1 MTRSPSV
8 GVGGHWRGMSCGMGI
23 SRCGRV
29 TPLSSPVQSI
39 SLWAGHGD
47 FGASTQSH
55 ESGHLPWAERE
66 CVDSTLRRR
75 ADDRWRVP
83 MEGDGEVA
91 FVWFAHTND
100 GYVSRRVGL
109 LRRRAGP
116 AWPALVRITQ
126 ALRPRH
132 CLVPCLLPAL
142 PQQTRHLNGRHGSL
156 AVRCLCG
163 DGLAGNNDAR
173 AQLHLL
179 GCAAHQPPALLQ
191 IRTLQTV
198 LERAHRGVKG
208 PDLPVARKRLAG
220 PDLRR

>member
-1 MTRSPSV
+1 MTRRPSV
-8 GVGGHWRGMSCGMGI
+8 GVGGHSRGMSSGMGI

-29 TPLSSPVQSI
+29 TPLSSRVQSI

-55 ESGHLPWAERE
+55 ESGHPPWAERE

-109 LRRRAGP
+109 LAAQGRSGRASSSTHNTGSE
-116 AWPALVRITQ
+116 AE
-126 ALRPRH
+126 
-132 CLVPCLLPAL
+132 AL
-142 PQQTRHLNGRHGSL
+142 PCTVP
-156 AVRCLCG
+156 A
-163 DGLAGNNDAR
+163 AR
-173 AQLHLL
+173 A
-179 GCAAHQPPALLQ
+179 ATTDSPP
-191 IRTLQTV
+191 
-198 LERAHRGVKG
+198 ERAAR
-208 PDLPVARKRLAG
+208 VAGCSLSVRRWPRRQQRRTRAAPPPRVCRAPAAG
-220 PDLRR
+220 AAADSDVADRARTRASRRERA